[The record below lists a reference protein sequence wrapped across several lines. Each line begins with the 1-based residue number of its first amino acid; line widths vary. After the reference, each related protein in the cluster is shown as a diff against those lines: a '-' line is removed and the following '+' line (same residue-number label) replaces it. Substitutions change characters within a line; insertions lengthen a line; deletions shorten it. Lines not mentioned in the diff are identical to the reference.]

1 MPGPSAALDVTAALG
16 LLRRGP
22 LLQQTADSSAV
33 VAFPPLHQVLPHRS
47 PFLLLDRILAWDP
60 QLNALLAQR
69 RVDPEDP
76 VLAGHFPG
84 NPIYPGSLQ
93 GEAIAQAGQ
102 CLLHMT
108 CGCPPAPLQLLA
120 TRVFGAQ
127 FIGQV
132 RPGDVMDIEVRLL
145 DDNGMLAIFGGRI
158 SVDGVVR
165 TVVVMEGCRV

>member
-1 MPGPSAALDVTAALG
+1 MAAASAALDITAALAQ
-16 LLRRGP
+16 LRRGP
-22 LLQQTADSSAV
+22 LLQATAESSV
-33 VAFPPLHQVLPHRS
+33 VVDFPPLHQVLPHRA
-47 PFLLLDRILAWDP
+47 PFLLLDRIQAWDP

-69 RVDPEDP
+69 RVDPNDP

-108 CGCPPAPLQLLA
+108 CGCPATPLRLLA

-132 RPGDVMDIEVRLL
+132 RPGETMDIEVRLL

-158 SVDGVVR
+158 SGDGAVR
-165 TVVVMEGCRV
+165 NVVVMEGCRV

>member
-1 MPGPSAALDVTAALG
+1 MAGTSATLNVAAALAQ
-16 LLRRGP
+16 LRRSA
-22 LLQQTADSSAV
+22 LLHPTAESSAV
-33 VAFPPLHQVLPHRS
+33 VYFPPVHQVLPHRA
-47 PFLLLDRILAWDP
+47 PFLLLDRIQAWDP
-60 QLNALLAQR
+60 HLNALLAQR
-69 RVDPEDP
+69 RVDPSDP

-84 NPIYPGSLQ
+84 TPIYPGSLQ

-108 CGCPPAPLQLLA
+108 CGCPAVPLQMLA

-132 RPGDVMDIEVRLL
+132 RPGEVMDIEVRLL

-158 SVDGVVR
+158 SVDGAVR
-165 TVVVMEGCRV
+165 SVVVMEGCRV

>member
-1 MPGPSAALDVTAALG
+1 MTGTSAALDVTAALAQ
-16 LLRRGP
+16 LRRGP
-22 LLQQTADSSAV
+22 LLQQTAASAV
-33 VAFPPLHQVLPHRS
+33 VADFLPLQQVLPHRA
-47 PFLLLDRILAWDP
+47 PFLLLDRIVAWDP
-60 QLNALLAQR
+60 HLNALLAQR

-108 CGCPPAPLQLLA
+108 CGCPPAPLRLLA

-132 RPGDVMDIEVRLL
+132 RPGEIMDIEVRLL
-145 DDNGMLAIFGGRI
+145 DDNGMLAVFGGRI
-158 SVDGVVR
+158 SVDGAVR
-165 TVVVMEGCRV
+165 SVVVMEGCRV

>member
-1 MPGPSAALDVTAALG
+1 MAGTSAALDVTAALAQ
-16 LLRRGP
+16 LRRGP
-22 LLQQTADSSAV
+22 LLQQTAASSV
-33 VAFPPLHQVLPHRS
+33 VADFPPLQQVLPHRA
-47 PFLLLDRILAWDP
+47 PLLLLDRILAWDP
-60 QLNALLAQR
+60 HLNALLAQR

-108 CGCPPAPLQLLA
+108 SGCPPTPLRLLA

-132 RPGDVMDIEVRLL
+132 RPGEIMDIEVRLL
-145 DDNGMLAIFGGRI
+145 DDNGMLAVFGGRI
-158 SVDGVVR
+158 SVDGAVR

>member
-1 MPGPSAALDVTAALG
+1 MAATSAALDVAAALAR
-16 LLRRGP
+16 LRRGP
-22 LLQQTADSSAV
+22 LLQRPADSSAAA
-33 VAFPPLHQVLPHRS
+33 AFPAVQQMLPHRP
-47 PFLLLDRILAWDP
+47 PFLLLDRVLAWDP
-60 QLNALLAQR
+60 QQGALLAQR

-102 CLLHMT
+102 CLLHMSS
-108 CGCPPAPLQLLA
+108 GNPATPLQLLA

-127 FIGQV
+127 FLGQV
-132 RPGDVMDIEVRLL
+132 GPGDLMDIEVRLL

-158 SVDGVVR
+158 SVAGVVR
-165 TVVVMEGCRV
+165 SVVVMEGCRV